1 MTSRVEWVQH
11 TSSESYYL
19 SPTSYYQQGTP
30 PMKCEQLDIRAFAY
44 MYDDPMRN
52 LMIMRHG
59 KSNWDAD
66 ALSDH
71 ARPLA
76 NRGIV
81 SAERMGEVIRD
92 LGIIPGL
99 VISSTAVRARATA
112 ELARITG
119 GWASRLILD
128 DDLYGASPV
137 GALEVVARHAGDCE
151 RVMIVGHEP
160 TWSMLIK
167 RLTGGSVAVRTA
179 TVADVEMHISR
190 WDTAASASGTL
201 VSLLQ
206 PRGFMRS

>member
-1 MTSRVEWVQH
+1 
-11 TSSESYYL
+11 
-19 SPTSYYQQGTP
+19 
-30 PMKCEQLDIRAFAY
+30 
-44 MYDDPMRN
+44 MYDEGMRN

-59 KSNWDAD
+59 KSDWDAG
-66 ALSDH
+66 AGSDH

-76 NRGIV
+76 RRGIL

-92 LGIIPGL
+92 LGVIPDL

-128 DDLYGASPV
+128 EALYGTSPG
-137 GALEVVARHAGDCE
+137 GALEVVARYAGHCE

-160 TWSMLIK
+160 TWSMLV
-167 RLTGGSVAVRTA
+167 RQLTGGSCAMRTA
-179 TVADVEMHISR
+179 TVADIEIRTDR
-190 WDTAASASGTL
+190 WDAVTTASGTL

-206 PRGFMRS
+206 PRGFLRS

>member
-1 MTSRVEWVQH
+1 
-11 TSSESYYL
+11 
-19 SPTSYYQQGTP
+19 
-30 PMKCEQLDIRAFAY
+30 MK
-44 MYDDPMRN
+44 N

-59 KSNWDAD
+59 KSDWDAG
-66 ALSDH
+66 AQSDH

-81 SAERMGEVIRD
+81 SAERMGEVVRD

-119 GWASRLILD
+119 GWASRLVLE
-128 DDLYGASPV
+128 DDLYGASPR
-137 GALEVVARHAGDCE
+137 GALDVVTRHAGECE

-160 TWSMLIK
+160 TWSMLV
-167 RLTGGSVAVRTA
+167 RQLTGGSCAMRTA
-179 TVADVEMHISR
+179 TIADVEMHTAT
-190 WDTAASASGTL
+190 WDGVTGASGTL

-206 PRGFMRS
+206 ARQFMRS

>member
-1 MTSRVEWVQH
+1 
-11 TSSESYYL
+11 
-19 SPTSYYQQGTP
+19 
-30 PMKCEQLDIRAFAY
+30 
-44 MYDDPMRN
+44 MRN

-59 KSNWDAD
+59 KSDWDAG
-66 ALSDH
+66 ASSDH

-76 NRGIV
+76 RRGV
-81 SAERMGEVIRD
+81 LSAERMGEVVRD

-119 GWASRLILD
+119 GWPTRLILE
-128 DDLYGASPV
+128 DDLYGTSPR
-137 GALEVVARHAGDCE
+137 GALEVVARHGGSCE

-160 TWSMLIK
+160 TWSMLINS
-167 RLTGGSVAVRTA
+167 LTGGSCAVRTA
-179 TVADVEMHISR
+179 TIADIEMHTTT
-190 WDTAASASGTL
+190 WDTVTSATGTL

>member
-1 MTSRVEWVQH
+1 
-11 TSSESYYL
+11 
-19 SPTSYYQQGTP
+19 
-30 PMKCEQLDIRAFAY
+30 
-44 MYDDPMRN
+44 
-52 LMIMRHG
+52 MIMRHG
-59 KSNWDAD
+59 KSDWDAGVQ
-66 ALSDH
+66 SDH

-76 NRGIV
+76 NRGIL

-119 GWASRLILD
+119 GWPSRLILED
-128 DDLYGASPV
+128 ELYGASPR
-137 GALEVVARHAGDCE
+137 GALEVVARYAGDCE

-167 RLTGGSVAVRTA
+167 QLTGGSCAMRTA
-179 TVADVEMHISR
+179 TVADIEIHALA
-190 WDTAASASGTL
+190 WDAVTTASGTL

-206 PRGFMRS
+206 ARQFMRS

>member
-1 MTSRVEWVQH
+1 
-11 TSSESYYL
+11 
-19 SPTSYYQQGTP
+19 
-30 PMKCEQLDIRAFAY
+30 
-44 MYDDPMRN
+44 
-52 LMIMRHG
+52 MIMRHG
-59 KSNWDAD
+59 KSDWDAG
-66 ALSDH
+66 AASDH

-81 SAERMGEVIRD
+81 SAERMGEVVRE

-119 GWASRLILD
+119 GWASRLILE
-128 DDLYGASPV
+128 DDLYGASPR
-137 GALEVVARHAGDCE
+137 GALEAVARHAGDCE

-167 RLTGGSVAVRTA
+167 QLTGGSCAVRTA
-179 TVADVEMHISR
+179 TIADIEMYTDR
-190 WDTAASASGTL
+190 WDTVTTASGTL